1 MKQYILS
8 TRPFRNE
15 FIQQMTAIDTNYQFV
30 TSDNLPTN
38 FDWQQVLITIGWSNE
53 WEKHLLTEHSSLQW
67 VQSISAGV
75 DTLPLEKFQQFG
87 IKLTNARG
95 IHAQSIT
102 DHLLAILFMRSRGIF
117 DAIQNQRN
125 HLWEKEVPVQTIQDW
140 RILIVG
146 TGKIGQQLAKCLQF
160 FGSETIGINTNGR
173 QLEYFDET
181 YPLIDLAYQSQKADI
196 VINAL
201 PLTEDTYHLYD
212 KTYFNLMKQS
222 ATFINIGRG
231 PSVDT
236 EAIYQALKDH
246 TIAFAALDVF
256 EEEPLNE
263 NHPLW
268 AMENCLITPHLSGY
282 TPHFQKAF
290 MQIFLE
296 NLQSL
301 TTKQTLSRNI
311 VSLTSGY

>member
-15 FIQQMTAIDTNYQFV
+15 FIQQMLTIDANYEFV
-30 TSDNLPTN
+30 TPEHLPED
-38 FDWQQVLITIGWSNE
+38 FKWQQVLVTIGWSKD
-53 WEKHLLTEHSSLQW
+53 WEEHLLTKDSSLQW

-75 DTLPLEKFQQFG
+75 DTLPLEKFEQFG

-117 DAIQNQRN
+117 DAINNQ
-125 HLWEKEVPVQTIQDW
+125 HKHQWEKAVPIQNIQDW

-160 FGSETIGINTNGR
+160 FGVETIGINTNGR
-173 QLEYFDET
+173 QLDYFNET
-181 YPLIDLAYQSQKADI
+181 YPLIDLAYQSQQADI

-212 KTYFNLMKQS
+212 QTYFKLMKKS

-236 EAIYQALKDH
+236 EALYQALKEQ

-268 AMENCLITPHLSGY
+268 EMDNCLITPHLSGY

-296 NLQSL
+296 NLSSF
-301 TTKQTLSRNI
+301 TTKQTLSRNL